1 MAIYHFTATT
11 GTRSGGQSARAK
23 FDYMHRLG
31 DYEKKGDRLLFSQS
45 SNMPSWAKA
54 DARAYWQA
62 ADEHER
68 ANGRLFKHIE
78 ASLPVELTLEQNI
91 ALVRKFAA
99 EVTGR
104 ENLPFSLTIHAGDG
118 QKELP
123 KDAPYPQPHFDLAIS
138 ERINDGIDRG
148 PDLWFKRAATG
159 KKARPEDGGA
169 RKTDSLKPKEW
180 LEQSRKLWA
189 DMVNDA
195 LAEAGHDV
203 RIDHRSL
210 VDQCLEAIAQGDLEK
225 AEELNR
231 LPKSRLPRQA
241 LEFEARTGEKSEL
254 REQQEQRQAEQMA
267 QIRERRDI
275 IKQLKEV
282 KAEVKALA
290 VQLGTELRRMF
301 IERRPVRAIIDWLNG
316 SERREAAPAQPLQP
330 RPALTLAEQIAAS
343 KAKLAALN
351 AQQPPPEPKP
361 APSPAPEPAKP
372 AKAPAKPRP
381 AQADPA
387 AKRRSEEIRKKIAER
402 KRAEA
407 LAKAG
412 QHSAKPVQAAQDDP
426 QAAARLRRERE
437 REELHKAIDRWLRG
451 GGKATDSRDLLRRA
465 VDGDDVSGVK
475 KLLEGSAAYDRTCA
489 VRVDDIEHAA
499 DKHCSDPMFKLLIKG
514 EGSATDSDTLKRMA
528 EQFKKGGNAASRLD
542 GLIQQVKQNGGD
554 LESVGLTDPKP
565 EHKSPSAG
573 QQAGPSMGGG
583 GPKMGR

>member
-78 ASLPVELTLEQNI
+78 ASLPIELTLEQNI

-189 DMVNDA
+189 DMVNEA

-210 VDQCLEAIAQGDLEK
+210 VDQCLDAIARGDLQK

-231 LPKSRLPRQA
+231 LPKSRLPREA

-254 REQQEQRQAEQMA
+254 REQHEQRHAEQMA

-275 IKQLKEV
+275 IQQFKEV
-282 KAEVKALA
+282 KAEVHALA
-290 VQLGTELRRMF
+290 VQLGSELRRMF
-301 IERRPVRAIIDWLNG
+301 IERRPVRAIIDWLTG
-316 SERREAAPAQPLQP
+316 SDRHEAAPAQPVQP

-343 KAKLAALN
+343 KAKRAALN
-351 AQQPPPEPKP
+351 AQQPPPDPKP
-361 APSPAPEPAKP
+361 APSPAPEPSTP
-372 AKAPAKPRP
+372 RPKAPAKP
-381 AQADPA
+381 AKVDPA
-387 AKRRSEEIRKKIAER
+387 AKRRSEEIKKKIAER

-412 QHSAKPVQAAQDDP
+412 QQPAKPVKSAQDDP
-426 QAAARLRRERE
+426 QAAAKLRRDRE
-437 REELHKAIDRWLRG
+437 REELHKAIDRWLGG
-451 GGKATDSRDLLRRA
+451 GGKATDSGPLLRRA
-465 VDGDDVSGVK
+465 IDSDDLGGVK
-475 KLLEGSAAYDRTCA
+475 KLLRGSEAHDRTCA
-489 VRVDDIEHAA
+489 VKESDLERAA
-499 DKHCSDPMFKLLIKG
+499 ERQCSDPLFKLLIRG
-514 EGSATDSDTLKRMA
+514 EGTAHDTDSLKKLADR
-528 EQFKKGGNAASRLD
+528 FRKGSAASNRLQPLVEQVD
-542 GLIQQVKQNGGD
+542 KNNGDMEAAGLG
-554 LESVGLTDPKP
+554 EPKP
-565 EHKSPSAG
+565 ENKALG
-573 QQAGPSMGGG
+573 AGPSMSSGG
-583 GPKMGR
+583 GPKFGK

>member
-1 MAIYHFTATT
+1 MAIYHFTVTT
-11 GTRSGGQSARAK
+11 GTRKGGQSATKK

-78 ASLPVELTLEQNI
+78 ASLPRELTLEQNI
-91 ALVRKFAA
+91 ALVRKFSA

-123 KDAPYPQPHFDLAIS
+123 KDAPLSQPHFDLAIS

-148 PDLWFKRAATG
+148 PDLWFKRVATG
-159 KKARPEDGGA
+159 KAAKPENGGA
-169 RKTDSLKPKEW
+169 RKTDALKSEEW
-180 LEQSRKLWA
+180 LEHVRRRWA
-189 DMVNDA
+189 ELANEA

-210 VDQCLEAIAQGDLEK
+210 SEQCAEAIAQGDLEK

-231 LPKSRLPRQA
+231 LPKGRLPREA
-241 LEFEARTGEKSEL
+241 VEFETRTGEKSEIRL
-254 REQQEQRQAEQMA
+254 LQEQRQTAQMA

-316 SERREAAPAQPLQP
+316 SERHEAAPAQPVQP
-330 RPALTLAEQIAAS
+330 RPALTLVEQIAAS
-343 KAKLAALN
+343 KAKRAALN
-351 AQQPPPEPKP
+351 AQQPPPDPKP

-372 AKAPAKPRP
+372 RPKAPAKV
-381 AQADPA
+381 DPA
-387 AKRRSEEIRKKIAER
+387 AKRRSEEIKKRIAER

-407 LAKAG
+407 LAKGAG
-412 QHSAKPVQAAQDDP
+412 QQPAKPVQAAQDDP
-426 QAAARLRRERE
+426 QAAAKLRRERE

-475 KLLEGSAAYDRTCA
+475 KLLEGSAVHDRTCA
-489 VRVDDIEHAA
+489 VRVDDIERAA
-499 DKHCSDPMFKLLIKG
+499 ERQCSDPLFKLMIRG
-514 EGSATDSDTLKRMA
+514 EGTAHDTDSLKKLADR
-528 EQFKKGGNAASRLD
+528 FRKGSAASDRLQP
-542 GLIQQVKQNGGD
+542 IVQQVKQNGGD
-554 LESVGLTDPKP
+554 MDEVGLG
-565 EHKSPSAG
+565 EQKSENRALG
-573 QQAGPSMGGG
+573 AGPNMGSGGG
-583 GPKMGR
+583 GPKMGK